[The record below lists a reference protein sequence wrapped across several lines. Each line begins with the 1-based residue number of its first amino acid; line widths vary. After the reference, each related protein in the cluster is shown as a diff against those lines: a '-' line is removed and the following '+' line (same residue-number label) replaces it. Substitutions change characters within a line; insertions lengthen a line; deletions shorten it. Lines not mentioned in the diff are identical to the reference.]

1 MGYARVDSCEPH
13 PSISDL
19 QAAQPSSRNRR
30 LLLNFCLLA
39 LFLFI
44 ASTISLTVVL
54 ILHHKPTNSPKVRTP
69 TKAISRTCGLAMYPS
84 LCEKSLAQYPGA
96 TEATEGDLIHITLD
110 MTMHRLTMAFYG
122 AAMVANQGTTING
135 RARAAYDDCMEL
147 LDHSV
152 DHLSKSLMV
161 VSGNNS
167 NSRDDVLTWLSA
179 ALTNQETCNEGLEE
193 AEDPNLNVE
202 MQTHL
207 KDLTELVS
215 NCLSVFAAAS
225 KNQDFAGVP
234 IQNKRRK
241 LLERDDE
248 STNKF
253 PHWVKRRDRMLLQ
266 TPASIIQADI
276 VVSKDGNGT
285 YKKISQAIKAVPDY
299 NSRRTV
305 IYIKEGQYDENL
317 KIGRKKT
324 NIMFVGD
331 GKGKTI
337 IAGSRSVED
346 NYTTFHT
353 ATVAAIGTGF
363 IMKDLTVENWAGP
376 EKHQAVALRVSA
388 DQSVVYRCNIIG
400 YQDTLYVHS
409 QRQFFRECDI
419 YGTVDFIF
427 GNAAVVLQNCSIWAR
442 KPLDNQKNTIT
453 AQNRKYPDQNT
464 GISIHASRILAAAD
478 LEPVKANYSTYLGR
492 PWKLYSRTVYM
503 MSYVGDHINP
513 VGWLEWNDTFALDT
527 LYYGEYNNYGPGSGV
542 DKRVTWPGY
551 RVITAPQE
559 AAKFTVSQFIF
570 GTSWLPSTG
579 VAFLSGLST

>member
-1 MGYARVDSCEPH
+1 
-13 PSISDL
+13 
-19 QAAQPSSRNRR
+19 
-30 LLLNFCLLA
+30 
-39 LFLFI
+39 
-44 ASTISLTVVL
+44 
-54 ILHHKPTNSPKVRTP
+54 
-69 TKAISRTCGLAMYPS
+69 
-84 LCEKSLAQYPGA
+84 
-96 TEATEGDLIHITLD
+96 
-110 MTMHRLTMAFYG
+110 MTMHHLTLAFYG
-122 AAMVANQGTTING
+122 AATVANQGTAING
-135 RARAAYDDCMEL
+135 CSRAAYDDCMEL

-152 DHLSKSLMV
+152 DHLSKALTV
-161 VSGNNS
+161 VSSNNS
-167 NSRDDVLTWLSA
+167 NSRDDVMTWLSA
-179 ALTNQETCNEGLEE
+179 ALTNQETCNDGLEE
-193 AEDPNLNVE
+193 AEDPNLNTQ

-215 NCLSVFAAAS
+215 NCLSVFAASS

-241 LLERDDE
+241 LLERNE
-248 STNKF
+248 ENVRNF
-253 PHWVKRRDRMLLQ
+253 PHWVKRSDSMLLQ

-276 VVSKDGNGT
+276 VVSKDGNGS
-285 YKKISQAIKAVPDY
+285 YKKISEAIKAVPDY
-299 NSRRTV
+299 NSRRVV

-331 GKGKTI
+331 GKGRTV
-337 IAGSRSVED
+337 IAGCRSVGD

-388 DQSVVYRCNIIG
+388 DHAVVYRCNIIG

-453 AQNRKYPDQNT
+453 AQNRNYPDQNT
-464 GISIHASRILAAAD
+464 GISIHASRIVAAAD
-478 LEPVKANYSTYLGR
+478 LQPVKSNYSTYLGR
-492 PWKLYSRTVYM
+492 PWKMYSRTVYM
-503 MSYVGDHINP
+503 MSYIGDHIKP

-527 LYYGEYNNYGPGSGV
+527 LYYAEYNNYGPGSTV
-542 DKRVTWPGY
+542 DKRVAWPGY

-579 VAFLSGLST
+579 VAFLSGLSM